1 MMSDHNNRGIL
12 ALSSYG
18 VLRTPRHFLCGAMP
32 PLKLGNIVIIG
43 RQDEGPE
50 SEDRRLR
57 NRSPLYEVVL
67 ISLHCAWPGPRSTV
81 NLFEDMLRSIYN
93 LGRRQEGDSVN

>member
-57 NRSPLYEVVL
+57 NESFPTVVKFML
-67 ISLHCAWPGPRSTV
+67 RLAWPEVDGKP
-81 NLFEDMLRSIYN
+81 I
-93 LGRRQEGDSVN
+93 